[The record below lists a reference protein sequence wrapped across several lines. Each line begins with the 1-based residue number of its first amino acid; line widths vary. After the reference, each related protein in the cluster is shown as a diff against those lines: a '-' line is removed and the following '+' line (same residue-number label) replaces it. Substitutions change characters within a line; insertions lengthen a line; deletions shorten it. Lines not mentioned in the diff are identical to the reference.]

1 MTSHS
6 KMKKFGEES
15 IVDDEII
22 ITIEDNEYS
31 KDDAD
36 WVECM
41 DCVQRKMICII
52 SILIIGT
59 ILLVFLHTLNM

>member
-6 KMKKFGEES
+6 KTEKFGEES
-15 IVDDEII
+15 IADDEII
-22 ITIEDNEYS
+22 IITDDTDDIE
-31 KDDAD
+31 

-41 DCVQRKMICII
+41 DCVQRKMICLI

-59 ILLVFLHTLNM
+59 ILLVFIYTINT

>member
-6 KMKKFGEES
+6 KTKNFGEES

-22 ITIEDNEYS
+22 IIT
-31 KDDAD
+31 DDTD
-36 WVECM
+36 DTEWVECM

-59 ILLVFLHTLNM
+59 ILLVFLRTLNM